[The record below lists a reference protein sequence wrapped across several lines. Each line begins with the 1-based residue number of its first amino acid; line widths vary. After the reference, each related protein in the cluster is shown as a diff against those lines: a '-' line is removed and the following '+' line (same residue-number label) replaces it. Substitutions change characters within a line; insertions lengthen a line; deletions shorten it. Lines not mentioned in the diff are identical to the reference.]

1 MSYYRFQFGRQLTP
15 GIRVLIM
22 SNAVIFILGMLL
34 PQLNRYMIV
43 FGGLVP
49 EFFLKRF
56 FLWQPFTYMFLHGG
70 FMHIFFN
77 MFALWMFG
85 TELERQWGT
94 RFFMKFYFISGVG
107 AGILS
112 ALVQPASTIPII
124 GASGAIYGI
133 LLGFAVMYPNRV
145 IYLNFLIPIKVK
157 YFVMIFAALELMA
170 SMGGASL
177 QDGVAHFTHLSG
189 MIFAYL
195 YLFWTQY
202 RQKNARVNMI
212 RFPWKKKKSSGPR
225 DFTRKPP
232 SEMKPD
238 EEREMDELM
247 DRIAM
252 NGYDSLSE
260 NEKIRLL
267 ELSSKN
273 RKDKQ

>member
-1 MSYYRFQFGRQLTP
+1 
-15 GIRVLIM
+15 
-22 SNAVIFILGMLL
+22 
-34 PQLNRYMIV
+34 
-43 FGGLVP
+43 
-49 EFFLKRF
+49 
-56 FLWQPFTYMFLHGG
+56 
-70 FMHIFFN
+70 
-77 MFALWMFG
+77 
-85 TELERQWGT
+85 
-94 RFFMKFYFISGVG
+94 FMKFYFISGVG

-112 ALVQPASTIPII
+112 ALIQPASTIPII

-202 RQKNARVNMI
+202 KQKNARINMI
-212 RFPWKKKKSSGPR
+212 RFPGFKNRRSGTR

-232 SEMKPD
+232 AELKPD
-238 EEREMDELM
+238 EERELDELM

-260 NEKIRLL
+260 KEKIRLL
-267 ELSSKN
+267 ELSAKN
-273 RKDKQ
+273 PKDKQ